1 MPAGAPT
8 YNRRVSNPLHGV
20 EHAENFPVASWL
32 MPARLRPAV
41 TAIYRFARY
50 ADDLADEGD
59 AAPVDRLAALQRL
72 REDLGR
78 ARAGVAPADPKVA
91 ALIPHVIAHRLDWAP
106 FEALLSAFEQ
116 DVRVQ
121 RYADDAAVLDYCRRS
136 ADPVGHLVLA
146 LADRFDPTTRPLS
159 DRVCTALQRI
169 NFLQDV
175 APDWGRGRLYLP
187 LDALRRHGAAEA
199 DVATASRTG
208 RAPDRLRACIAELAA
223 TERARMA
230 SAATLPGS
238 VGGRI
243 GWELRA
249 VMAGGLR
256 ILDHLARG
264 GHDPF
269 LERPRLRPA
278 DAPALL
284 AAALRLAGKRA
295 SPSSTAARRP
305 GAQP

>member
-1 MPAGAPT
+1 VA
-8 YNRRVSNPLHGV
+8 NPLHGV

-41 TAIYRFARY
+41 TAIYRFARH

-78 ARAGVAPADPKVA
+78 ARAGGAPADPRVA
-91 ALIPHVIAHRLDWAP
+91 ALVPHVVAHRLDWAP

-136 ADPVGHLVLA
+136 AEPVGHLVLA
-146 LADRFDPTTRPLS
+146 LADRLDATTRPMS

-175 APDWGRGRLYLP
+175 APDWTRGRLYLP
-187 LDALRRHGAAEA
+187 LEALRRHGASEA
-199 DVATASRTG
+199 DLQAAIRDG
-208 RAPDRLRACIAELAA
+208 RAPDRLRACIAEQAA
-223 TERARMA
+223 TERARMV
-230 SAATLPGS
+230 SAACLPGL

-256 ILDHLARG
+256 ILDQLARG

-269 LERPRLRPA
+269 VERPRLRAA

-284 AAALRLAGKRA
+284 AAALRLAARGGA
-295 SPSSTAARRP
+295 PSSAAAPRP
-305 GAQP
+305 GAQR